1 LKNSQSK
8 KTQVKFG
15 DRKCLSEPDKSFVGH
30 PEAIRF
36 LRILAR
42 RVFQQPQ
49 AESLIGQAQPN
60 DITPTKPQTGQKQDH
75 GLISQSGFV
84 DRTGSDDAVYIF

>member
-1 LKNSQSK
+1 VAVEKLAIQENQA
-8 KTQVKFG
+8 KFG

-42 RVFQQPQ
+42 RVFQQPLADALIEELGLVTAC
-49 AESLIGQAQPN
+49 AE
-60 DITPTKPQTGQKQDH
+60 
-75 GLISQSGFV
+75 
-84 DRTGSDDAVYIF
+84 